1 MQGSRAPSFIA
12 GNELI
17 GCMCPRRCLGAGYG
31 PNRSMIFGSLRSM
44 ALQKS
49 RKVRSMLFRNLKSRL
64 IARRGNTPRR
74 TNFAVRIFSRKCST
88 SFAETVRIERDGLE
102 PNFLISEATKKRRI
116 LPSSGSTER
125 EEACAWSARNRARR
139 PATLVTGARVGEGP
153 RTRRRPG
160 EPPVSRPGIARRLVP
175 RSIGAMTFG
184 KRHSRAVSNF
194 YWNFPRAAGDPLVP
208 VLPVRTGDRFLTH
221 RLE

>member
-49 RKVRSMLFRNLKSRL
+49 RKVRSMALQKSEESL
-64 IARRGNTPRR
+64 
-74 TNFAVRIFSRKCST
+74 S
-88 SFAETVRIERDGLE
+88 RDGATHPDGRTLRFEFSVESARPPSQKPCGLNEMLE

-116 LPSSGSTER
+116 TSTSSGSTER

-160 EPPVSRPGIARRLVP
+160 EPPVSRPGIARRIGCP
-175 RSIGAMTFG
+175 ARSA
-184 KRHSRAVSNF
+184 R
-194 YWNFPRAAGDPLVP
+194 
-208 VLPVRTGDRFLTH
+208 
-221 RLE
+221 

>member
-49 RKVRSMLFRNLKSRL
+49 RKVRSMALQKSEESLNRETYQHTQTAEL
-64 IARRGNTPRR
+64 CGS
-74 TNFAVRIFSRKCST
+74 NFESKVLEPPSQKPCGLN
-88 SFAETVRIERDGLE
+88 EMLE

-116 LPSSGSTER
+116 TSTSSGSTER

-153 RTRRRPG
+153 RTRCRPG
-160 EPPVSRPGIARRLVP
+160 EPPVSRPGIARRIGCP
-175 RSIGAMTFG
+175 ARSA
-184 KRHSRAVSNF
+184 R
-194 YWNFPRAAGDPLVP
+194 
-208 VLPVRTGDRFLTH
+208 
-221 RLE
+221 

>member
-1 MQGSRAPSFIA
+1 MLEPPSQ
-12 GNELI
+12 NP
-17 GCMCPRRCLGAGYG
+17 C
-31 PNRSMIFGSLRSM
+31 
-44 ALQKS
+44 
-49 RKVRSMLFRNLKSRL
+49 
-64 IARRGNTPRR
+64 
-74 TNFAVRIFSRKCST
+74 
-88 SFAETVRIERDGLE
+88 GLTEMFE
-102 PNFLISEATKKRRI
+102 PNFLISEAAKKRRTA
-116 LPSSGSTER
+116 SSGSTER

-194 YWNFPRAAGDPLVP
+194 YWNFP
-208 VLPVRTGDRFLTH
+208 FL
-221 RLE
+221 LELSESRR

>member
-49 RKVRSMLFRNLKSRL
+49 RKVRSMALQKSEESLNRETYQHSQTAEL
-64 IARRGNTPRR
+64 CGS
-74 TNFAVRIFSRKCST
+74 NFESKVLEPPSQKPCGLN
-88 SFAETVRIERDGLE
+88 EMLE

-116 LPSSGSTER
+116 
-125 EEACAWSARNRARR
+125 
-139 PATLVTGARVGEGP
+139 TLYIVWLY
-153 RTRRRPG
+153 RTRGGVRV
-160 EPPVSRPGIARRLVP
+160 E
-175 RSIGAMTFG
+175 RSE
-184 KRHSRAVSNF
+184 
-194 YWNFPRAAGDPLVP
+194 PRAA
-208 VLPVRTGDRFLTH
+208 TGDAGDRSS
-221 RLE
+221 RR